1 MEIQSLHAA
10 TRLVDQPCDSSH
22 TSRRSTPRRLAL
34 ITLLFAAFAGM
45 ASAATKEE
53 QQREL
58 RAMAS
63 ETLMQLYRTQ
73 PEARDVIKRAAGY
86 AVFSNFGMK
95 VLVAG
100 TGKGKGVAIN
110 NKTRQETFMKMLE
123 VQAGLGF
130 GLKRYRLVWVFED
143 QAAFD
148 KFVTTGRELGGQ
160 ASFSAKAAGKGG
172 GVAGAASVDKG
183 VWLYQLTDKGLAA
196 EITVKAS
203 KYYKDAE
210 LN

>member
-1 MEIQSLHAA
+1 MNIQTLHAVA
-10 TRLVDQPCDSSH
+10 PSCDRLGDAHHGHRPK
-22 TSRRSTPRRLAL
+22 PGRLAL
-34 ITLLFAAFAGM
+34 IALLLMAFAGM
-45 ASAATKEE
+45 ASAATREE
-53 QQREL
+53 QQEDL
-58 RAMAS
+58 RAMAR
-63 ETLMQLYRTQ
+63 ETLTQLYQHQ
-73 PEARDVIKRAAGY
+73 PEARGVIEGAAGY

-95 VLVAG
+95 LLVAG
-100 TGKGKGVAIN
+100 TGKGKGIAFN
-110 NKTRQETFMKMLE
+110 NASGQETFMKMLE

-148 KFVTTGRELGGQ
+148 KFITTGRELGGQ
-160 ASFSAKAAGKGG
+160 ATFSAKAAGKGG
-172 GVAGAASVDKG
+172 GVAGAASVDEG